1 MPFIRLLYKTN
12 TIQCTPSFSPSIS
25 ASTCA
30 SFCIYM
36 HVPPSSRTHSM
47 TKNREKANL
56 PIPVIAPTIYYKKD
70 IRPREVFEFCFSGSV
85 RAGFSNQNRLNSC
98 VYTAI
103 SSTHEIRW
111 LFVCVVWS
119 KRAARVVKR
128 GTKLC
133 GVVCENPKYVCCLC
147 MRAEMLRVVA
157 QAGRTTRI
165 RRH

>member
-1 MPFIRLLYKTN
+1 MRKGVRFPFHECLSFAYYTR
-12 TIQCTPSFSPSIS
+12 QTPSNARPLSLSIS
-25 ASTCA
+25 HPPCA

-36 HVPPSSRTHSM
+36 HAPLHHARTHSM
-47 TKNREKANL
+47 TQNREERNK
-56 PIPVIAPTIYYKKD
+56 PIPMIAPTIYYKKD

-85 RAGFSNQNRLNSC
+85 RARFSNQNRLNSC

-103 SSTHEIRW
+103 SSKHEIRW

-133 GVVCENPKYVCCLC
+133 GVVCENPKYV
-147 MRAEMLRVVA
+147 
-157 QAGRTTRI
+157 
-165 RRH
+165 

>member
-1 MPFIRLLYKTN
+1 MRSRFMNAFHSP
-12 TIQCTPSFSPSIS
+12 TIQDKHHPMHALFLSFHLCIHLRFFLHLYACS
-25 ASTCA
+25 
-30 SFCIYM
+30 SFITHTLYDQE
-36 HVPPSSRTHSM
+36 SRKS
-47 TKNREKANL
+47 NL

-111 LFVCVVWS
+111 LFVCVVWP

-133 GVVCENPKYVCCLC
+133 GVVCENPKYVLLF
-147 MRAEMLRVVA
+147 MHAR
-157 QAGRTTRI
+157 
-165 RRH
+165 